1 MQCLTCPDFQT
12 TGEFLPIHRQQV
24 QLTRELLDAAEAACR
39 QRQAQNH
46 RTVLVNLDKIIASLQ
61 ALHPRGADENA

>member
-1 MQCLTCPDFQT
+1 MT
-12 TGEFLPIHRQQV
+12 TNP
-24 QLTRELLDAAEAACR
+24 AAAATTAALHAGAAG

-61 ALHPRGADENA
+61 ALHPTGAGDA